1 LPPIQVKELAS
12 SGAGRRSILVGR
24 TSRADRVE
32 AVLRRADATVETWF
46 RRAAGAIRKPVD
58 GLQAGLKHLSTGLEQ
73 VEKDPKPTTKT
84 RRARPATSKQPTT
97 RPRKT
102 KKAA

>member
-1 LPPIQVKELAS
+1 
-12 SGAGRRSILVGR
+12 VGR

-32 AVLRRADATVETWF
+32 AALRRADATVETWF

-58 GLQAGLKHLSTGLEQ
+58 GLQAGLKHLSTGLAQ
-73 VEKDPKPTTKT
+73 VEKHPKPTSKA
-84 RRARPATSKQPTT
+84 RRERLATNKQATT